1 MKKYECKIVTKIA
14 LSFLLVISMISPY
27 FTVVRAETETIGV
40 GEAVNQF
47 DPTIVKSNVTV
58 EGYIVG
64 FAKSETSYSVIADS
78 DTNIAIADTPDETD
92 VTKML
97 YIQLPSSYRANF
109 GLFTNP
115 SNLGKKLE

>member
-1 MKKYECKIVTKIA
+1 M
-14 LSFLLVISMISPY
+14 
-27 FTVVRAETETIGV
+27 
-40 GEAVNQF
+40 
-47 DPTIVKSNVTV
+47 KSNVTV

-78 DTNIAIADTPDETD
+78 DTNIAIADTPGETD

-109 GLFTNP
+109 GLYTNP
-115 SNLGKKLE
+115 SNLGKKVRITGSLENTLVTMQG